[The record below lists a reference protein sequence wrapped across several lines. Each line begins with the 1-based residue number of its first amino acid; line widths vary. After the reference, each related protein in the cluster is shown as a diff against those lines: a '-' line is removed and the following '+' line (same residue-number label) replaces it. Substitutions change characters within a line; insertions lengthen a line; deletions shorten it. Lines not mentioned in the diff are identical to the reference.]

1 VPTAVRPVFLPILLA
16 AALGSCAHNG
26 PAASVTVA
34 GEAAPSGELPRYC
47 THEEC
52 DIVVSHNSETEDCE
66 CDARRLDE
74 SFGARLELVF
84 SVPPGGG
91 AAQVAVGR
99 AISVPE
105 ALQRCVLGHAATW
118 KFPPSGGDGARF
130 RAGIIFA
137 PDDHGACARPSNAP
151 SHQARVDKERARL
164 ALLAQR
170 GEVEA
175 CIKQGGGVSPLIE
188 SRAVVTLLLNR
199 EGRVIQAQVDDSTL
213 PDQKIEQ
220 CIVEKAF
227 GWRLPKPNPPG
238 VITLSYPYAFPPTN

>member
-1 VPTAVRPVFLPILLA
+1 
-16 AALGSCAHNG
+16 
-26 PAASVTVA
+26 VTVPDGA
-34 GEAAPSGELPRYC
+34 GEPLPRYC

-52 DIVVSHNSETEDCE
+52 DVVVAHNAETEDCE

-91 AAQVAVGR
+91 AAQVGIGR
-99 AISVPE
+99 AISAPQ
-105 ALQRCVLGHAATW
+105 ALQQCVLTHAATW
-118 KFPPSGGDGARF
+118 TFPPPGGAAPSRF

-137 PDDHGACARPSNAP
+137 PDDHGACARPANAP

-170 GEVEA
+170 SEVEA
-175 CIKQGGGVSPLIE
+175 CIKKGGGVSPLIE
-188 SRAVVTLLLNR
+188 ARAVVTILLNR
-199 EGRVIQAQVDDSTL
+199 DGRVIQAQVDDSTL

-227 GWRLPKPNPPG
+227 GWQLPRPSPPG
-238 VITLSYPYAFPPTN
+238 VITLSYPYAFPPNN